1 MRIGIFT
8 DTYDPDI
15 NGVVRSISS
24 LKQALVRNK
33 HEVFI
38 ITNHPSIH
46 KIEIRDRVIRLPG
59 IKLNSLYGYV
69 ASSPV
74 QKRAFEIVR
83 LLSLD
88 IIHVNSVFG
97 IGYFGRHCGHKLG
110 IPVVFTYHTEF
121 ESYTNYIN
129 PLKIKM
135 VDTIGKITVSKVSK
149 KLCRTCDAVIAP
161 SRKTRNMLMK
171 YGVSR
176 RIFVVPTGLDI
187 DSFYRFSSNY
197 EDIRELRK
205 SFGVKNNELLIL
217 YLGRIAPEKS
227 IEILID
233 GFKKINQTVLPS
245 KLLIVGD
252 GPSYQSLKNSI
263 DVSLINSVLFAGQIA
278 MSDVPRYYA
287 ASNVFV
293 SPSVTETQGLTFIE
307 ALACGLPLF
316 AREDPALK
324 DVVIENET
332 GFYFKN
338 SDELACKLEY
348 YGSMT
353 DVEKNK
359 IFDKIIK
366 KSREYDLDHFYN
378 SIMDVYQLAE

>member
-15 NGVVRSISS
+15 NGVVRSINS
-24 LKQALVRNK
+24 LKQALENNR

-38 ITNHPSIH
+38 ITNHPSLH
-46 KIEIRDRVIRLPG
+46 RIEFKDRVLRLPG

-69 ASSPV
+69 ASSPI
-74 QKRAFEIVR
+74 QKRAYEIVK

-88 IIHVNSVFG
+88 IIHVNSDFG

-110 IPVVFTYHTEF
+110 IPIVFTYHTEF

-129 PLKIKM
+129 PMKIKM
-135 VDTIGKITVSKVSK
+135 VDTIGKIAVSKMSR
-149 KLCRTCDAVIAP
+149 KLCKTCDAVISP
-161 SRKTRNMLMK
+161 SRKTRNMLMN
-171 YGVSR
+171 YGVNR
-176 RIFVVPTGLDI
+176 RIYVVPTGLDI
-187 DSFYRFSSNY
+187 DSFYRSSTNY

-205 SFGVKNNELLIL
+205 SFGIKSNELLIL

-245 KLLIVGD
+245 KLIIVGD
-252 GPSYQSLKNSI
+252 GPSYQSLKHSI
-263 DVSLINSVLFAGQIA
+263 DTSFVNRVLFTGKIA

-324 DVVIENET
+324 GVVIENET
-332 GFYFKN
+332 GFYFKD
-338 SDELACKLEY
+338 SDELAKKLEY

-359 IFDKIIK
+359 IFDKIVK
-366 KSREYDLDHFYN
+366 KSKEYDLDHFHN
-378 SIMDVYQLAE
+378 SIMDVYQLSQ

>member
-1 MRIGIFT
+1 MGFT
-8 DTYDPDI
+8 
-15 NGVVRSISS
+15 S
-24 LKQALVRNK
+24 
-33 HEVFI
+33 
-38 ITNHPSIH
+38 
-46 KIEIRDRVIRLPG
+46 
-59 IKLNSLYGYV
+59 
-69 ASSPV
+69 
-74 QKRAFEIVR
+74 
-83 LLSLD
+83 
-88 IIHVNSVFG
+88 
-97 IGYFGRHCGHKLG
+97 
-110 IPVVFTYHTEF
+110 
-121 ESYTNYIN
+121 
-129 PLKIKM
+129 
-135 VDTIGKITVSKVSK
+135 
-149 KLCRTCDAVIAP
+149 
-161 SRKTRNMLMK
+161 
-171 YGVSR
+171 
-176 RIFVVPTGLDI
+176 DI